1 MQTAAQAAT
10 TTDGAVLL
18 LQQQQPLG
26 IVYTT
31 TKVVGLASLQFLV
44 VCSDTASRRFGLFH
58 HQLWITK
65 Q

>member
-10 TTDGAVLL
+10 TTDGGVLL
-18 LQQQQPLG
+18 LQQQPLG

-44 VCSDTASRRFGLFH
+44 VCM
-58 HQLWITK
+58 
-65 Q
+65 

>member
-18 LQQQQPLG
+18 LQQQPLG